1 MVKIHPF
8 LTILYE
14 GTSLPEPAYSIC
26 LQTQTHLQSCVKTFP
41 ANPKLHYGALSL
53 HYSVYET
60 KKQILWST
68 DGLSW
73 HSYIIRRLFALSL
86 FLCHPSLSLLPPI
99 FLFLPNSAFLPLSWI
114 IQQRRRRLQRQHEK
128 DRNEEGPRVDGD
140 WLTDCRAFSKGMNS
154 HPSPPPPPQQKK
166 TK

>member
-1 MVKIHPF
+1 MFRCPPQNCTMALNLSH
-8 LTILYE
+8 
-14 GTSLPEPAYSIC
+14 
-26 LQTQTHLQSCVKTFP
+26 TFP
-41 ANPKLHYGALSL
+41 KPWKHFL

-99 FLFLPNSAFLPLSWI
+99 FLFLPNSAFLLLSWI

-166 TK
+166 DEIAVCACFISVDFQQLYRLIQTN